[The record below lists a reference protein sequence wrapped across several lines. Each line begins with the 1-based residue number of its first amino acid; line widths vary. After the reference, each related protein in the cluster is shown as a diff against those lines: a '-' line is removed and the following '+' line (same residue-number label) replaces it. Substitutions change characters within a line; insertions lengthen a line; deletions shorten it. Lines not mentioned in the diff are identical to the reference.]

1 MEEKWRPITGYSG
14 YEVSSLGRI
23 RSYWKKR
30 KKIGSW
36 GGTERVYEDEPYIMP
51 QSDDGNGYLKVF
63 MHDDDGRRHC
73 RKVHRIV
80 AEEFIKHNEDEDTV
94 DHIKPGPEGKLDNSV
109 NNLRWITR
117 QANIQKAYADGV
129 CDERINRQRKAIMLV
144 DAFSGEEKYYPSIMS
159 AAKDIGVDYTTI
171 SHALRSETQ
180 KVRCYT
186 VKYVSEE
193 DRVLYGR
200 REENY

>member
-1 MEEKWRPITGYSG
+1 MEEEWRPITGYFG
-14 YEVSSLGRI
+14 YEVSNLGRI

-30 KKIGSW
+30 KKFGSW
-36 GGTERVYEDEPYIMP
+36 GGTERVYGDEPHIMP
-51 QSDDGNGYLKVF
+51 QSDDGNGYLKVLMF
-63 MHDDDGRRHC
+63 GDDGKNHC

-80 AEEFIKHNEDEDTV
+80 AEEFIKHDEHDDTV
-94 DHIKPGPEGKLDNSV
+94 DHIKSGPEGKFDNSV

-129 CDERINRQRKAIMLV
+129 CDERINRQRKPIVLV
-144 DAFSGEEKYYPSIMS
+144 NIFSGEEKYYPSIMS

-171 SHALRSETQ
+171 SHALKSETQ
-180 KVRCYT
+180 KVRYYT
-186 VKYVSEE
+186 VEYANEE
-193 DRVLYGR
+193 DRLLYGS